1 MSSITCGFDVTHLYR
16 AVRGAT
22 FKKKSILMN
31 AIPPPETALYLSIAA
46 WVTAFSLL
54 YSGVLFLKKKGI
66 SSLLMCFYRFFIR
79 EAAF

>member
-1 MSSITCGFDVTHLYR
+1 
-16 AVRGAT
+16 
-22 FKKKSILMN
+22 MN

-54 YSGVLFLKKKGI
+54 YSGVLFLKRKGI
-66 SSLLMCFYRFFIR
+66 PSLLMCFYRFFIR